1 MATYVL
7 VHGGNMT
14 IETWNRLTTGEKVQ
28 TEDGKMGGKIWDTA
42 IPRLRAHDH
51 VVYAPTLG
59 SEYMCTLTDHI
70 NEISVLVAEHDLE
83 DITLV
88 GHSYG
93 GMVITGTAARIP
105 QRISKL
111 VYVDAALPEP
121 GQSLFDII
129 AAGSRDPL
137 SFPGLDAVPPYIQKL
152 QFDAS
157 ILDRFAKTYVLCTQS
172 EFGIVTAGAKKRI
185 ASTGKGWTYLEL
197 PTSHVPMASMP
208 ERLAGILVEVN

>member
-1 MATYVL
+1 MGVYVL

-14 IETWNRLTTGEKVQ
+14 TETWNRLTTGEKVQ

-42 IPRLRAHDH
+42 IPELVAHNH
-51 VVYAPTLG
+51 TVFAPTLG
-59 SEYMCTLTDHI
+59 NEYTCTLTDHI
-70 NEISVLVAEHDLE
+70 NEICALVEEHDLR
-83 DITLV
+83 DITLA

-111 VYVDAALPEP
+111 VYIDAALPDP
-121 GQSLFDII
+121 GQSLFGII
-129 AAGSRDPL
+129 VASGRDPL
-137 SFPGLDAVPPYIQKL
+137 SFPGLEAVPPYVEKL

-157 ILDRFAKTYVLCTQS
+157 ILGQFPKTYVLCTQS
-172 EFGIVTAGAKKRI
+172 EFSIVTAPAKERI
-185 ASTGKGWTYLEL
+185 ARAGEGWTYFEL

-208 ERLAGILVEVN
+208 EELAQILVRIN